1 MSIFAHLTRNIYR
14 KFLKLGAQIRQ
25 RMEEKAKSLKKAC
38 YELDTDYPSLFSMVN
53 GARFIKKD
61 GVELVTLDMVK
72 DHDGEYSDWTI
83 TIEQGQ
89 KIGEVMDRIP
99 FGVLNKT
106 ITGLGATTLEITNQE
121 RDSIIVVP
129 TKSLAYGKY
138 KSANNHFG
146 DGYAFYFG
154 SPIKEIR
161 SAVKPAQ
168 VKNYLDSNN
177 QWKKKFLVVADS
189 LPRLIEILDS
199 YNIDVYNSYFLM
211 VDEIDTMQAD
221 SAYRPRLEY
230 VMDYYFK
237 FNQKFRSA
245 VSATLND
252 FSNPK
257 MEYESKIVT
266 RWRENPRRNIDLKYG
281 LIVYLDGNG
290 VPKDSMEAQG
300 IILLAKFGN
309 QEMISITIGDQE
321 VHTGLII
328 RKKEEKVDSNTKL
341 VVYLAIQEFN
351 GYKVPLQI
359 FEEYNLA
366 KSKFIP
372 DNFTVMICS
381 AQTGEM
387 IQGQSFH
394 NVSRLR

>member
-1 MSIFAHLTRNIYR
+1 MKR
-14 KFLKLGAQIRQ
+14 
-25 RMEEKAKSLKKAC
+25 
-38 YELDTDYPSLFSMVN
+38 LF
-53 GARFIKKD
+53 I
-61 GVELVTLDMVK
+61 
-72 DHDGEYSDWTI
+72 
-83 TIEQGQ
+83 
-89 KIGEVMDRIP
+89 
-99 FGVLNKT
+99 VL
-106 ITGLGATTLEITNQE
+106 I
-121 RDSIIVVP
+121 
-129 TKSLAYGKY
+129 LA
-138 KSANNHFG
+138 
-146 DGYAFYFG
+146 
-154 SPIKEIR
+154 
-161 SAVKPAQ
+161 
-168 VKNYLDSNN
+168 L
-177 QWKKKFLVVADS
+177 
-189 LPRLIEILDS
+189 
-199 YNIDVYNSYFLM
+199 
-211 VDEIDTMQAD
+211 
-221 SAYRPRLEY
+221 
-230 VMDYYFK
+230 
-237 FNQKFRSA
+237 
-245 VSATLND
+245 SATI
-252 FSNPK
+252 SNAQSIEK
-257 MEYESKIVT
+257 QAVY
-266 RWRENPRRNIDLKYG
+266 KYG

-309 QEMISITIGDQE
+309 QVMISITIGDQE